1 MTLSQFLSIL
11 LARRWIFIAVFLGV
25 LIPTFVVTLLLPKK
39 YSSSASVVIDVKADP
54 LSPMAF
60 QSMMTP
66 ALMATQI
73 DIIQSDR
80 VARKVVRTLKLAD
93 NAQIREQW
101 RSETQGQGDIET
113 WLIRRFQKELSVVP
127 SRESSVIEIAYS
139 AVDPRFSAG
148 LANAF
153 AQAYIDTVLELRVD
167 PAKQFSEFFDSRAK
181 EARDKLEEAQTRLS
195 AFQRDKGVVMTDER
209 MDIETQRLNE
219 LNSQLVAIQAMNSD
233 ASSRVAQTNAGS
245 ADKLQEISGNPVVAG
260 LRSDLS
266 RLEARLQEMTAKLGD
281 NHPQVIE
288 AKANIKDLR
297 ASLESEVKRLSA
309 GVGIT
314 GNITRQR
321 EAQARAELDA
331 QRAKVLRMKEV
342 RDEGVMILRDVDNAQ
357 RVYDTIM
364 QRLNQTRLESLATS
378 SNVSVL
384 NAAVPPLEH
393 SSPKMALNTALGVFV
408 GLLLAT
414 GTVLGIELRNRRV
427 RGVHD
432 IEELLGLPVIGTL
445 TDPSARRSFGKKPT
459 SDIQSRLLGH
469 ANATSK
475 AS

>member
-11 LARRWIFIAVFLGV
+11 LARRWIFLAVLLGV
-25 LIPTFVVTLLLPKK
+25 LIPTIVVSMLLPKK

-66 ALMATQI
+66 SLMATQI

-80 VARKVVRTLKLAD
+80 VARRVVRTLKLSD
-93 NAQIREQW
+93 NPQIRAQW
-101 RSETQGQGDIET
+101 QAETQGLADIET
-113 WLIRRFQKELSVVP
+113 WLIKRFQKELSVVP

-167 PAKQFSEFFDSRAK
+167 PAKQYSAFFDTRAK
-181 EARDKLEEAQTRLS
+181 EARETLERAQGRLS
-195 AFQRDKGVVMTDER
+195 AFQREKDVVMTDER

-219 LNSQLVAIQAMNSD
+219 LSSQLVAIQAMSSD
-233 ASSRVAQTNAGS
+233 ANSRIAQTNAGS
-245 ADKLQEISGNPVVAG
+245 ADKLQEISNHPVVAG

-266 RLEARLQEMTAKLGD
+266 RLEARLQEMSSKLGD
-281 NHPQVIE
+281 SHPQVIE
-288 AKANIKDLR
+288 AKANIKELR
-297 ASLESEVKRLSA
+297 INLDAEIKRLSA
-309 GVGIT
+309 GVGIS

-321 EAQARAELDA
+321 EAQARTELEA

-342 RDEGVMILRDVDNAQ
+342 RDEGVMILRDVENAQ
-357 RVYDTIM
+357 RVYDGIM
-364 QRLNQTRLESLATS
+364 QRLNQTSLESQATS
-378 SNVSVL
+378 SNVSIL

-393 SSPKMALNTALGVFV
+393 SSPKMLLNTALGVFV

-445 TDPSARRSFGKKPT
+445 PDPSARRGFGKKPAT
-459 SDIQSRLLGH
+459 DIQSRLLGH
-469 ANATSK
+469 APATSK